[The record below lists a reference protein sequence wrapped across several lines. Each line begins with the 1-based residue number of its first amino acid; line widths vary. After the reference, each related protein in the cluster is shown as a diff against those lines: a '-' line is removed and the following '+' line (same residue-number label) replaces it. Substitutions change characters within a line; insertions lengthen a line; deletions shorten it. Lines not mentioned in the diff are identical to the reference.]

1 MTERDRWL
9 AIQGF
14 CAGYVLAGGSPLD
27 HKLITDKAKAWLDAC
42 VVRDVTIE
50 MLLEYNLSKGVR

>member
-9 AIQGF
+9 VIQGF

-27 HKLITDKAKAWLDAC
+27 PERITDKAKADGR
-42 VVRDVTIE
+42 VRWRRT
-50 MLLEYNLSKGVR
+50 